1 MLYKDAKNTGNASG
15 EEALRQ
21 ILFFVMPL
29 PFLRIFKEMVYLKKR
44 GKRVGV
50 RKDKMCVLDI

>member
-29 PFLRIFKEMVYLKKR
+29 PFLRIFKEMVHLKKKGEKGR
-44 GKRVGV
+44 GQKR
-50 RKDKMCVLDI
+50 